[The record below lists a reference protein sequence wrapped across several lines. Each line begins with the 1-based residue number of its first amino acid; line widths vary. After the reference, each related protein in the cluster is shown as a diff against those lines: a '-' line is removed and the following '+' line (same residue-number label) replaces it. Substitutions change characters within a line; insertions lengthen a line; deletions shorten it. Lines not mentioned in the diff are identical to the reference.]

1 MLSCQERL
9 VQEYSLFAGS
19 GRGTVPSN
27 AILRP
32 LEISARGGL
41 LREAA
46 DFGAL
51 EAEDIHGAP
60 RSPRLP
66 FNLSVWVYLASG
78 KHTRRF

>member
-9 VQEYSLFAGS
+9 VREYSLFAAS

-27 AILRP
+27 AILCP

-41 LREAA
+41 LQEDA
-46 DFGAL
+46 DFEAL

-60 RSPRLP
+60 
-66 FNLSVWVYLASG
+66 
-78 KHTRRF
+78 